1 MIRLMDVWAE
11 IEAARR
17 GKKLVFTNGVFDVLH
32 AGHVHLL
39 NEASKL
45 GDLLVVGLNS
55 DNSVRQLGKGPE
67 RPINQ
72 LEDRMT
78 VVSALKPVDF
88 VVSFDE
94 TTPVALI
101 QRLKPDVHVKG
112 GDYEVEDLPETPLV
126 RSYGGTVIVV
136 PMLEGRSSTETLR
149 RLGRQ

>member
-88 VVSFDE
+88 VVSFYE
-94 TTPVALI
+94 ETPVALI

>member
-149 RLGRQ
+149 RLDRQ

>member
-1 MIRLMDVWAE
+1 MDRLMDVWAE
-11 IEAARR
+11 IEAARK

-112 GDYEVEDLPETPLV
+112 GDYQVEDLPETPVV